1 MFRLSRI
8 GFLAGMNLVLGFPAM
23 LKGEF
28 SITATSPIG
37 FYVVGCCHDLKYNS
51 PTAQCSL

>member
-8 GFLAGMNLVLGFPAM
+8 GFLRGMNLVLGFPAM